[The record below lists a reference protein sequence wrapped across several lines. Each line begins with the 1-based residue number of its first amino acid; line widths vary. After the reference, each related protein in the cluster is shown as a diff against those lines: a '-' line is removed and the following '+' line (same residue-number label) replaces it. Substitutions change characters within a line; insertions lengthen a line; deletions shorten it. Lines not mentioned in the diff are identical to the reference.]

1 MDKFLKKLNSLQV
14 VAGGCLLVLMI
25 ALTCTNIILRQFG
38 LPVRG
43 TFEIMGFLG
52 AVIFALSLSYSH
64 EKKEHLYVS
73 IFFDKFPEKIKK
85 TAQIINSFACITF
98 FSLLSW
104 QLLKKAIILKNVHE
118 VSETL
123 KLPYYPFILI
133 FAFGVAVLVLLFIYE
148 LFINV
153 RGADL
158 DLSGFAQ
165 KNKNSGDKT

>member
-14 VAGGCLLVLMI
+14 LAGGCLLVIMMF
-25 ALTCTNIILRQFG
+25 LTCANILFRQFG

-52 AVIFALSLSYSH
+52 AVIFALSLGYSH

-73 IFFDKFPEKIKK
+73 IFFDRFPDIVKK
-85 TAQIINSFACITF
+85 TAQIINSFVCIGF

-104 QLLKKAIILKNVHE
+104 QLFKKAVVLKNVHE

-123 KLPYYPFILI
+123 RISYYPFILV
-133 FAFGVAVLVLLFIYE
+133 FSFGVAVLVLLFVYE
-148 LFINV
+148 LFIKI
-153 RGADL
+153 RR
-158 DLSGFAQ
+158 
-165 KNKNSGDKT
+165 